1 MGRKMTVQK
10 SDYCHLDIFLISF
23 DTSSIL
29 FITLK
34 CILEN
39 TMKHCCLITD
49 IYCMIK

>member
-1 MGRKMTVQK
+1 MGKKMTVQK

-34 CILEN
+34 CSILEN

-49 IYCMIK
+49 IY